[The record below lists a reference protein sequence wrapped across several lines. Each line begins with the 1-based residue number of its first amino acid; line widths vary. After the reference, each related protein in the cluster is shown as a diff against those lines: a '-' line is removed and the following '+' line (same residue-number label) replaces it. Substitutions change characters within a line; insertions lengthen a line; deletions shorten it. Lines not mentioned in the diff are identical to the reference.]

1 MNELRVKQIINQ
13 RNISVR
19 QFSEMLGITREHC
32 YHILKGENI
41 SKKQLENMSRV
52 LNLPIS
58 DLYRT
63 PEEIASEYDPYT
75 IEYGRTEHY
84 KASDIVTFS
93 KLSGKYGAFS
103 NMSTAYPVDLFG
115 HHCPTSEHLF
125 IALRFSGYPDLQK
138 EVLEYDNAMW
148 CKKIFVGSSK
158 YKAYHHPNW
167 HDADFDI
174 EVMKYVINL
183 KYEQNEGFRQLL
195 NTTKGKII
203 VEDATMQRTNES
215 VLKWGCQDLEKRDL
229 INKTRSSV
237 RRYISA
243 LQKEAI
249 SREETLKNPRTAS
262 AQKRHE
268 QKMKQFE
275 SNIGKIQ
282 KIYEETLFEHC
293 NYTLSGRN
301 SMGKILTMIRDH
313 GHIDYDLKFPLYF
326 FEHEI
331 K

>member
-19 QFSEMLGITREHC
+19 QFAEMLGITREHC
-32 YHILKGENI
+32 YHVLRGENV

-52 LNLPIS
+52 LNMPIR
-58 DLYRT
+58 DLYTT
-63 PEEIASEYDPYT
+63 PDEIVSDYNPYR
-75 IEYGRTEHY
+75 IVFGRTEHY
-84 KASDIVTFS
+84 KAADIIPFS

-115 HHCPTSEHLF
+115 HHCYTSEHLF
-125 IALRFSGYPDLQK
+125 IALRFSGYPNLQK
-138 EVLEYDNAMW
+138 EVLAYDNAMW
-148 CKKIFVGSSK
+148 CKKIFVNRNK

-183 KYEQNEGFRQLL
+183 KYEQNEGFRRLL
-195 NTTKGKII
+195 NTTMGKII
-203 VEDATMQRTNES
+203 VEDATMKRTNES

-229 INKTRSSV
+229 INKMRNSV
-237 RRYISA
+237 RKYITD
-243 LQKEAI
+243 LRKEEI
-249 SREETLKNPRTAS
+249 CREEKLKHPRTES
-262 AQKRHE
+262 AQKRHQ

-282 KIYEETLFEHC
+282 EIYEETLFEHC

-313 GHIDYDLKFPLYF
+313 GHIDYHLDYPLYF
-326 FEHEI
+326 CEHEI